1 MKTPVNNNMIC
12 DIHTGSCDTVT
23 STVLPKVKM
32 IYFTDPICSACWG
45 IEPQL
50 RKLKLE
56 YGDHFEIE
64 YRMGGLLKS
73 WQSYGGND
81 VSGPASVADHWE
93 EAAKHYQMPIDANV
107 WREDPLQSSYPASI
121 AFKAAQLQDEQKAIK
136 LLRRL
141 REMVFVEKKNIAKGG
156 NILQA
161 AEECGLDTQQLMVD
175 YAGRATAFFEEDLEI
190 TKQWGVRG
198 FPTIYFTSED
208 GSKLK
213 LYGSSS
219 YEQYETALLQ
229 LLPGITKKV
238 LKDDDAIFQSYSTI
252 AEKELAVIR
261 ETGLDKA
268 IHDLHLMKEAGTFS
282 KISTPYGS
290 LWKKIA

>member
-1 MKTPVNNNMIC
+1 M
-12 DIHTGSCDTVT
+12 
-23 STVLPKVKM
+23 
-32 IYFTDPICSACWG
+32 
-45 IEPQL
+45 
-50 RKLKLE
+50 
-56 YGDHFEIE
+56 
-64 YRMGGLLKS
+64 
-73 WQSYGGND
+73 
-81 VSGPASVADHWE
+81 
-93 EAAKHYQMPIDANV
+93 
-107 WREDPLQSSYPASI
+107 
-121 AFKAAQLQDEQKAIK
+121 
-136 LLRRL
+136 
-141 REMVFVEKKNIAKGG
+141 
-156 NILQA
+156 QA

>member
-141 REMVFVEKKNIAKGG
+141 REMVFVEKRILPKEETYCRQQKN
-156 NILQA
+156 
-161 AEECGLDTQQLMVD
+161 V
-175 YAGRATAFFEEDLEI
+175 
-190 TKQWGVRG
+190 V
-198 FPTIYFTSED
+198 S
-208 GSKLK
+208 
-213 LYGSSS
+213 
-219 YEQYETALLQ
+219 
-229 LLPGITKKV
+229 
-238 LKDDDAIFQSYSTI
+238 
-252 AEKELAVIR
+252 
-261 ETGLDKA
+261 
-268 IHDLHLMKEAGTFS
+268 IHNN
-282 KISTPYGS
+282 
-290 LWKKIA
+290 